1 MINTYE
7 ELDEAAI
14 NASYETIR
22 WGKTLA
28 PLPFTVSEQCLQQ
41 TMKYSKLRYLLPVVT
56 GHELQKVCET
66 ELLNG
71 IQVVLTVDSNGS
83 RN

>member
-1 MINTYE
+1 MLNTYE

-14 NASYETIR
+14 EASYEIIR
-22 WGKTLA
+22 CGNTLA

-41 TMKYSKLRYLLPVVT
+41 TVKYSKLRYLLPVVT
-56 GHELQKVCET
+56 ENELQKVCET

-71 IQVVLTVDSNGS
+71 IRVVLTVDRNGRSN
-83 RN
+83 